1 MTDLP
6 IPKTTNEE
14 TGLSEKDEY
23 FLSILFSECGGDF
36 TEALKRSG
44 LNESPF
50 SIQKR
55 LKKEI
60 QDATKN
66 YLTGQSPEA
75 AIKVVGLLRNP
86 SAPGS
91 KTLLAAAKEVL
102 DRGGVRQVEETV
114 QTENYV
120 FILPAKES

>member
-1 MTDLP
+1 MDST
-6 IPKTTNEE
+6 IPKTINEE
-14 TGLSEKDEY
+14 TGLTEKDEF
-23 FLSILFSECGGDF
+23 FLSILFSECAGDF

-60 QDATKN
+60 QESTKN
-66 YLTGQSPEA
+66 YLTSRAPEA
-75 AIKVVGLLRNP
+75 AIKVTGLLNDP

-91 KTLLAAAKEVL
+91 KTLLAAAKEIF
-102 DRGGVRQVEETV
+102 DRGGVTVTEETKV
-114 QTENYV
+114 TENYV
-120 FILPAKES
+120 FILPAKEE